1 MVHGSRFSTTL
12 KILTLSAYYPPYTY
26 GGYEIR
32 VSDIMDGLSRRG
44 HEICVLTTKRDLSLK
59 VASKNF
65 PYPVVRRLHSPA
77 RKMRFLDWLTTRKV
91 TRWLGVGLVF
101 LRETWHD
108 IRDTAL
114 LDAEIRAFKPDV
126 IYLGHIM
133 PLTRVFIPYLSELS
147 IPIVADEGGKG
158 LIYSWEDHGL
168 WQRFLAEFPKQP
180 AMLARLKELLA
191 SVVERLSKGLVG
203 QDWAFPRGIKA
214 FFNSRLNARNA
225 EIAGVP
231 LAESK
236 VIHSGIDTEFFT
248 FERVKDFGSPL
259 TILVPGRLE
268 ENKRQLDAV
277 RLGALLKEKGIP
289 FELVVVGER
298 WNNAY
303 ADQVEVEIYAAEL
316 QKEVRILP
324 MVERAV
330 LVELYH
336 WADVTFFPSIYQS
349 GFSRISLEAMAC
361 GSLVISYGCE
371 GSDEIIEDGE
381 NGFLLPKYD
390 PHKAATLLGQLLCEE
405 QMVKQI
411 QLKARTTIEKRHSMT
426 CYISQV
432 EEFLNQ

>member
-1 MVHGSRFSTTL
+1 MR
-12 KILTLSAYYPPYTY
+12 ILTLSAYYPPYTY

-91 TRWLGVGLVF
+91 TRWLGIGLVF

-108 IRDTAL
+108 IQDTAL
-114 LDAEIRAFKPDV
+114 LDAQISAFKPDI

-133 PLTRVFIPYLSELS
+133 PLTRVFMPYLSKLQ

-168 WQRFLAEFPKQP
+168 WQRFLAEFPENS
-180 AMLARLKELLA
+180 ALLA
-191 SVVERLSKGLVG
+191 WFKKVFTAAVERLSKGRVG
-203 QDWAFPRGIKA
+203 KDWAFPKGIRA

-225 EIAGVP
+225 EIAGVS
-231 LAESK
+231 LAETR

-248 FERVKDFGSPL
+248 FERVMDFGGPL

-277 RLGALLKEKGIP
+277 HLGALLKEKGIP
-289 FELVVVGER
+289 FELVMVGER

-303 ADQVEVEIYAAEL
+303 ADQVEVEINAAEL
-316 QKEVRILP
+316 QKEVRLLP
-324 MVERAV
+324 VAERAA
-330 LVELYH
+330 LVQLYH
-336 WADVTFFPSIYQS
+336 WADITFFPSIYQS
-349 GFSRISLEAMAC
+349 GFSRIPLEAMAC

-371 GSDEIIEDGE
+371 GSDEIIINSE
-381 NGFLLPKYD
+381 NGFLTNPKDVESVSKVIAELLKSPQLHISITHQARIIIENQYALPQYI
-390 PHKAATLLGQLLCEE
+390 
-405 QMVKQI
+405 QMV
-411 QLKARTTIEKRHSMT
+411 EE
-426 CYISQV
+426 YILSTKSPR
-432 EEFLNQ
+432 NS

>member
-1 MVHGSRFSTTL
+1 MR
-12 KILTLSAYYPPYTY
+12 ILTLSAYYPPYTY

-32 VSDIMDGLSRRG
+32 VGDIMDGLSCRG
-44 HEICVLTTKRDLSLK
+44 HEIRVLTTKRDLSLE

-65 PYPVVRRLHSPA
+65 PYTVVRRLHSPA
-77 RKMRFLDWLTTRKV
+77 RKLRFLDWLTTRKI
-91 TRWLGVGLVF
+91 TRWLGIGLVF

-108 IRDTAL
+108 VQDTSL

-133 PLTRVFIPYLSELS
+133 PLTRVFMPYLSKLQ

-168 WQRFLAEFPKQP
+168 WQRFLAEFPEKS
-180 AMLARLKELLA
+180 ALLA
-191 SVVERLSKGLVG
+191 WFKKVFIAAVERLSRGRVG
-203 QDWAFPRGIKA
+203 KTWAFPEGIRA

-289 FELVVVGER
+289 FELVIVGER

-303 ADQVEVEIYAAEL
+303 VEQIEAEISVTQLKNEI
-316 QKEVRILP
+316 RINP
-324 MVERAV
+324 MVKRAD
-330 LVELYH
+330 LVKLYH
-336 WADVTFFPSIYQS
+336 WADICFFPSMQNA
-349 GFSRISLEAMAC
+349 GFSRIPLETMAC

-371 GSDEIIEDGE
+371 GSDEIIIDGE
-381 NGFLLPKYD
+381 NGFLTKPKD
-390 PHKAATLLGQLLCEE
+390 VESVGKVIVKLLEDSQLHFSITHQARIFIES
-405 QMVKQI
+405 QYAFPRYI
-411 QLKARTTIEKRHSMT
+411 QK
-426 CYISQV
+426 V
-432 EEFLNQ
+432 EEYILSTESLRIS